1 MYSQLKTMSYDDI
14 LKTSLRITKEKS
26 QPVFSDIIGAT
37 TEVGRLA
44 EFIKETEINIYAELE
59 HPNAQNT
66 KYKNQIENLLQLLK
80 FETDSNNRWLT
91 LIGILE
97 RKIIQLRL
105 YRNIQVSFSTQIQKS
120 GEKKFN
126 YILLRAPFMD
136 LYSGKKEIR
145 VYYKKIEDF
154 VGYNSIEE
162 LKENNEFKAAAI
174 ETIRKEMELTIEKEG
189 ISIDY
194 LRDELNKI
202 EQGQNK
208 SKIELIAKQQ
218 NTASQLKE
226 EIKTLKKRIEE
237 LQK

>member
-1 MYSQLKTMSYDDI
+1 MSYDDI

-44 EFIKETEINIYAELE
+44 EFIKETEININAELE

-80 FETDSNNRWLT
+80 FETESNNRWLT

-202 EQGQNK
+202 EQGENK

-226 EIKTLKKRIEE
+226 EIKTLKKRIEDLE
-237 LQK
+237 K

>member
-1 MYSQLKTMSYDDI
+1 
-14 LKTSLRITKEKS
+14 
-26 QPVFSDIIGAT
+26 
-37 TEVGRLA
+37 
-44 EFIKETEINIYAELE
+44 
-59 HPNAQNT
+59 
-66 KYKNQIENLLQLLK
+66 
-80 FETDSNNRWLT
+80 
-91 LIGILE
+91 
-97 RKIIQLRL
+97 
-105 YRNIQVSFSTQIQKS
+105 
-120 GEKKFN
+120 
-126 YILLRAPFMD
+126 MD

-145 VYYKKIEDF
+145 EYYKKIEDF

-237 LQK
+237 LEK

>member
-44 EFIKETEINIYAELE
+44 EFIKETEININAELE

-66 KYKNQIENLLQLLK
+66 KYKNQIDNLLKLLK

-202 EQGQNK
+202 EQGRNK

-237 LQK
+237 LEK

>member
-44 EFIKETEINIYAELE
+44 EFIKETEININAELE

-154 VGYNSIEE
+154 VGYNSI
-162 LKENNEFKAAAI
+162 
-174 ETIRKEMELTIEKEG
+174 
-189 ISIDY
+189 
-194 LRDELNKI
+194 
-202 EQGQNK
+202 
-208 SKIELIAKQQ
+208 
-218 NTASQLKE
+218 
-226 EIKTLKKRIEE
+226 
-237 LQK
+237 

>member
-44 EFIKETEINIYAELE
+44 EFIKETEININAELE

-194 LRDELNKI
+194 LRDELHKI

-237 LQK
+237 LEK

>member
-44 EFIKETEINIYAELE
+44 EFIKETEININAELE

-162 LKENNEFKAAAI
+162 LKESNEFKAAAI

-237 LQK
+237 LEK

>member
-1 MYSQLKTMSYDDI
+1 MSYDDI

-44 EFIKETEINIYAELE
+44 EFIKETEININAELD

-80 FETDSNNRWLT
+80 FETESNNRWLT

-202 EQGQNK
+202 EQSQNI

-237 LQK
+237 LEK

>member
-44 EFIKETEINIYAELE
+44 EFIKETEININAELE

-237 LQK
+237 LEK